1 MSNTQAGA
9 LGLHANSGM
18 MDTWLRPPSFHDEVR
33 DLLRDRILDS
43 ARDLVVERGG
53 WSAVN
58 MSRVAREVGISR
70 TTLYNEVGTR
80 DQLAASLI
88 AREADRFLHGGVVEG
103 IADEQDIVD
112 GLTAAAERT
121 LTLGEDNELLMSII
135 SGRLQGGEL
144 LSLVTVDSEVVLGRA
159 TQVVADQ
166 IRSRKPDLDEF
177 ALESITEIFVRLT
190 VSHLLQ
196 LRGVRVPNPSCRST
210 LSFSPCSQ
218 ARQLPRRDDAWTEQ
232 AKPSALRTLIP
243 IFGNR
248 LCSQVASAIPR
259 ERWPHAGWCVS
270 PGQFVERR
278 LRAPEPETTATS
290 GGVPPMSASF
300 RSK

>member
-1 MSNTQAGA
+1 MAT
-9 LGLHANSGM
+9 
-18 MDTWLRPPSFHDEVR
+18 PPSFHDEVR

-43 ARDLVVERGG
+43 ARDLVVERG

-88 AREADRFLHGGVVEG
+88 AREADRFLHGVVEG

-190 VSHLLQ
+190 VSHLLK
-196 LRGVRVPNPSCRST
+196 LRGSRAESVVQIHAVI
-210 LSFSPCSQ
+210 LALFASPP
-218 ARQLPRRDDAWTEQ
+218 AP
-232 AKPSALRTLIP
+232 P
-243 IFGNR
+243 
-248 LCSQVASAIPR
+248 
-259 ERWPHAGWCVS
+259 AG
-270 PGQFVERR
+270 
-278 LRAPEPETTATS
+278 
-290 GGVPPMSASF
+290 
-300 RSK
+300 